1 MRVCVCALDRNQN
14 TFVIQSRDL
23 VVTRLAMPP
32 LITPEGWNL
41 EAFLTPIVNAFPEVP
56 GRAGKAAV

>member
-1 MRVCVCALDRNQN
+1 MDRNQN

-23 VVTRLAMPP
+23 VVTRLAMPQ

-56 GRAGKAAV
+56 GQAGKAEV